1 VATISSPGIGSTL
14 DVKTIVSQLMTV
26 ESQPLTLLA
35 NKESSY
41 TAKLTSFGLVKS
53 TLSSLQIAAQK
64 LNLSSTYSSV
74 TPSVADSSV
83 LSASVSGTTPAGS
96 YNIEVQHLAQA
107 QKLIS
112 SGYATTDT
120 AVGKGTLT
128 ISLGAYSDSSSPPV
142 SFTQKTGST
151 PISITIDSS
160 NNTLEGIRDAIND
173 SDAGVTAT
181 IVNDGTSYRL
191 SLSSQATGE
200 QNAVKIAVTE
210 NGAAGLG
217 QLAYD
222 GSTGGV
228 SALTQ
233 NVAPQD
239 AVIKV
244 DGLTITKQSNTI
256 TDAIQ
261 GVTLNLTKETGSGVT
276 TKLTL
281 ARDTASI
288 RTALQGF
295 VDAYNAVNKQIATSS
310 AYDSATNTA
319 SPLTGDATLRTIQTQ
334 LRSNITNP
342 IPGAPAGLATLTDI
356 GIGFQTDGTLAI
368 DSSKLDKVLADPT
381 IDLSKMFTKSSD
393 GTIGYGSRINSLVSG
408 MIFGDDSIVNG
419 RIDGLNTS
427 IKDIGN
433 QRDQENVRLAAIEKR
448 YNAQFSA
455 LDTLIASMT
464 STSTYLTQQLAAL
477 SAQTSS

>member
-35 NKESSY
+35 TKEASY

-53 TLSSLQIAAQK
+53 ALSSLQIAAQK
-64 LNLSSTYSSV
+64 LNLSSTYSAV
-74 TPSVADSSV
+74 TPSVADSSI
-83 LSASVSGTTPAGS
+83 LSATVNGTTPAGS
-96 YNIEVQHLAQA
+96 YDIEVQQLAQA

-112 SGYATTDT
+112 SGYAATDT
-120 AVGKGTLT
+120 VVGSGTLT
-128 ISLGAYSDSSSPPV
+128 ISLGTYSDASTPPV
-142 SFTQKTGST
+142 TFTGKTDST
-151 PISITIDSS
+151 PVSITIDST
-160 NNTLEGIRDAIND
+160 NNTLEGIRDAINN
-173 SDAGVTAT
+173 SDAGVTAS
-181 IVNDGTSYRL
+181 IINDGTSYRL

-210 NGAAGLG
+210 DGAAGLA

-222 GSTGGV
+222 GSAGGV
-228 SALTQ
+228 SNLTQ

-244 DGLTITKQSNTI
+244 DGITITKPSNTI

-261 GVTLNLTKETGSGVT
+261 GITLNLTKETDSGVT

-281 ARDTASI
+281 SRDTASI

-295 VDAYNAVNKQIATSS
+295 VDAYNSVNSQIASSS
-310 AYDSATNTA
+310 AYDSATGRA

-342 IPGAPAGLATLTDI
+342 VAGAPTGLTTLTDL

-368 DSSKLDKVLADPT
+368 DSSKLDKILADPT
-381 IDLSKMFTKSSD
+381 IDLSKLFVKSSD

-427 IKDIGN
+427 IKDIDN
-433 QRDQENVRLAAIEKR
+433 QRDQENTRLTTIEAR
-448 YNAQFSA
+448 YTAQFSA

-477 SAQTSS
+477 SAQKSS